1 MIGFAQFALDL
12 TLNSIGSL
20 FLGVTGGLF
29 AALLFKQIDMRHNR
43 LLEISVYLL
52 LMYIPF
58 LLAEIAHLSGI
69 VTILFTGIASNRY
82 VIPNLSSITRVNADM
97 VCRLLAHLSE
107 TAIFLELG
115 LSVYGLKGHWN
126 WSFIGWGLFACI
138 MGRALNIYPIVFVYN
153 KCLLRPQEGDD
164 EPNTLAEQGMQ
175 GFMVHAC
182 AASSSIGSS
191 SARLPYDDDRKQRQ
205 IELSERITPSV
216 RHLVAPSGL
225 QEAVSFDS
233 VLTDMTPTPMKRKDL
248 KIRRKTSHMMLFSGM
263 RGAVAYACVR
273 SFPDTLGHQKT
284 FVMSTMAIILI
295 TMFVLGGTTECVL
308 SLLQIPTGVDEE
320 RFMKERLREPVVSNF
335 IKEFGKY
342 VPLICS
348 VVTCCCFDCTLL
360 SLFVWS
366 LTSCC
371 ARSYRW
377 PANAVTND
385 RSKIYMSVCNP

>member
-1 MIGFAQFALDL
+1 
-12 TLNSIGSL
+12 
-20 FLGVTGGLF
+20 
-29 AALLFKQIDMRHNR
+29 
-43 LLEISVYLL
+43 
-52 LMYIPF
+52 
-58 LLAEIAHLSGI
+58 
-69 VTILFTGIASNRY
+69 
-82 VIPNLSSITRVNADM
+82 
-97 VCRLLAHLSE
+97 
-107 TAIFLELG
+107 
-115 LSVYGLKGHWN
+115 
-126 WSFIGWGLFACI
+126 

-335 IKEFGKY
+335 IKE
-342 VPLICS
+342 
-348 VVTCCCFDCTLL
+348 
-360 SLFVWS
+360 
-366 LTSCC
+366 
-371 ARSYRW
+371 
-377 PANAVTND
+377 
-385 RSKIYMSVCNP
+385 